1 MSACLAEV
9 DGGAG
14 YVARMKLTDACSE
27 LSAGNGQSDRVRT
40 RHELS
45 GGGLNPDLLRTKIE
59 WDEA

>member
-14 YVARMKLTDACSE
+14 YVARME
-27 LSAGNGQSDRVRT
+27 LNAENRRSDRVRT

-45 GGGLNPDLLRTKIE
+45 GGGLNPDLLRTKLE